1 MHPVSINLI
10 SVASLLYTIK
20 AHRFTSI
27 VINFAGSP
35 LSDILMLS
43 EKNKHERDNRISFD
57 EETHT
62 YYVDGSSDGIIS
74 VTTLIHKKFPKF
86 DSELILKKMK
96 NKHEK
101 YPNMSDSQIKKLW
114 ADNAVSASKNGTKM
128 HKLIEN
134 YYNSIQIEKE
144 DENLKEFKHFLNFHS
159 TIKNRLEPFRTE
171 WSIFDGELELAGQV
185 DMLYKKSDGTYALYD
200 WKRVKEIKKDN
211 PFEKGIGKL
220 SNLDNCN
227 YNHYSLQLNIYKR
240 LLETRYDIKVSEM
253 FLVILHPDNEN
264 YILEEVYSMD
274 KYIDIIFQ
282 DLLNSK

>member
-1 MHPVSINLI
+1 ML
-10 SVASLLYTIK
+10 T
-20 AHRFTSI
+20 
-27 VINFAGSP
+27 
-35 LSDILMLS
+35 LS
-43 EKNKHERDNRISFD
+43 EKNKHERDTRISFD
-57 EETHT
+57 EKTHT

-74 VTTLIHKKFPKF
+74 VTTLIHNYFPKF
-86 DSELILKKMK
+86 DSDTILKKMK

-101 YPNMSDSQIKKLW
+101 YPNMTDYQIKKIW
-114 ADNAVSASKNGTKM
+114 TDNAILASKNGTKM

-134 YYNSIQIEKE
+134 YYNSIENEKTN
-144 DENLKEFKHFLNFHS
+144 ENLTEFKHFLNFHS
-159 TIKNRLEPFRTE
+159 SIKIRLEPFRTE
-171 WSIFDGELELAGQV
+171 WSIFDGVLELAGQV
-185 DMLYKKSDGTYALYD
+185 DMIYKKQDGTYALYD

-220 SNLDNCN
+220 SDLDHCN

-240 LLETRYDIKVSEM
+240 LLETRYNITVSEM
-253 FLVILHPDNEN
+253 FLVILHPDNKN

>member
-1 MHPVSINLI
+1 
-10 SVASLLYTIK
+10 
-20 AHRFTSI
+20 
-27 VINFAGSP
+27 
-35 LSDILMLS
+35 MLTLC
-43 EKNKHERDNRISFD
+43 EKNKHERDSRISFD
-57 EETHT
+57 EKTHT

-74 VTTLIHKKFPKF
+74 VTTLIHHHFPKF
-86 DSELILKKMK
+86 DSDMILKKMK
-96 NKHEK
+96 NKQEK
-101 YPNMSDSQIKKLW
+101 YPNMTDSQIKKVW
-114 ADNAVSASKNGTKM
+114 SDNGIIASKNGTKM

-134 YYNSIQIEKE
+134 YYNSIENEKI
-144 DENLKEFKHFLNFHS
+144 DENLDEFKHFLNFHS
-159 TIKNRLEPFRTE
+159 TIKNRLEPYRTE

-185 DMLYKKSDGTYALYD
+185 DMLYKKKDNTYALYD

-220 SNLDNCN
+220 SDLDHCN

-240 LLETRYDIKVSEM
+240 LLETRYNIKVSEM
-253 FLVILHPDNEN
+253 FLVILHPDNKN